1 MKGEITRPVK
11 ARRVGSEGLIPVD
24 KYTCPY
30 RGTLQC
36 VNSSGGSYCSGYGGD
51 APMKGTQLYSVR
63 CLEEHNAD
71 FVAPHWAKPPRH
83 AAYAHLQRRQG

>member
-1 MKGEITRPVK
+1 
-11 ARRVGSEGLIPVD
+11 
-24 KYTCPY
+24 
-30 RGTLQC
+30 
-36 VNSSGGSYCSGYGGD
+36 
-51 APMKGTQLYSVR
+51 MKGTQLYSVR